1 MLLGGCLKVP
11 QESASLSA
19 MDATEVTAGE
29 LQMRVYEAGRRIS
42 FIIEYTADSIAGRSA
57 DPDIRRVTL
66 RWKLA
71 AIPLVE
77 EASLRTDPVV
87 AVADLWALTMQ
98 MSDFV
103 KSGDGRALF
112 GEYQPLAIAASD
124 TIERIAV
131 EVAGRLRPGGR
142 PTAKDEQNLRAW
154 AQRHPIQGKG
164 LGRES
169 ILSTDWR
176 VLSITETS
184 LTGTVASIQRS
195 LAGVTNRMGYMN
207 EGIFKRV
214 TWQTELAAL
223 ELVPPLIEQGQA
235 ALLGEKVFDAITDQ
249 RVASFAALTME
260 REAVLGHYEGS
271 VWPVLE
277 AMRAE
282 RGIVLEALRGER
294 VAMLDALTKE
304 RIATLATADSMM
316 QRSIEHAGAVAGRLL
331 FWTFVGLTTV
341 VVAGGLVA
349 TLAIG
354 PGVAVQPELAARTGV
369 LRPTA

>member
-1 MLLGGCLKVP
+1 MQVGRVLAPMRHVHVARPGLAAACLMLLGGCLKVP

-66 RWKLA
+66 RWKLV

-124 TIERIAV
+124 TIEKIAV

-142 PTAKDEQNLRAW
+142 PTAKD
-154 AQRHPIQGKG
+154 
-164 LGRES
+164 
-169 ILSTDWR
+169 D
-176 VLSITETS
+176 
-184 LTGTVASIQRS
+184 
-195 LAGVTNRMGYMN
+195 
-207 EGIFKRV
+207 
-214 TWQTELAAL
+214 
-223 ELVPPLIEQGQA
+223 
-235 ALLGEKVFDAITDQ
+235 
-249 RVASFAALTME
+249 
-260 REAVLGHYEGS
+260 
-271 VWPVLE
+271 
-277 AMRAE
+277 
-282 RGIVLEALRGER
+282 
-294 VAMLDALTKE
+294 
-304 RIATLATADSMM
+304 RIS
-316 QRSIEHAGAVAGRLL
+316 
-331 FWTFVGLTTV
+331 
-341 VVAGGLVA
+341 
-349 TLAIG
+349 G
-354 PGVAVQPELAARTGV
+354 PGPSDTRSRARGWGARQSCPRIGESSPSP
-369 LRPTA
+369 RPA